1 MSTVTDDAR
10 SSVALDPGL
19 APVARRLALLAGLV
33 TVYFIAGKLGLRLA
47 FFHPSA
53 TPVWP
58 PTGISLAAFLILGSK
73 VWPAIF
79 VGAFLV
85 NVTTLGTVATSVGIA
100 AGNTLEGLA
109 GAYLVNRWAGGR
121 QAFERPRDVL
131 KFAVLAAGLSTTL
144 SATFGVASLHLGGLA
159 RAEEYASIWLT
170 WWLGDATGDLV
181 FAPVILLWSANPR
194 IKRRAKG
201 ALDAAALF
209 GGLVLVSHVVF
220 GVVSPLAVGNLPL
233 EFLCIPMLLWAPFR
247 FGPRESAVAVL
258 LLSLVAVHGTLR
270 GFGPFAR
277 ATLNESLLLLQAFM
291 GVASVMSLSVAS
303 VVLQRRRVEAR
314 LRELSVSDP
323 LTGLGNYRKLM
334 GTLEGEIRRSQ
345 RTQRPF
351 AVLFLD
357 VDGLKQIN
365 DRHGH
370 VVGSRALCRVAHAVR
385 QMCRAIDVGARYGGD
400 EFAVV
405 LPESDEAAASQLAR
419 RIRGQLTLDTE
430 APRLSVSLGTAVYP
444 RDGETAEG
452 LLDSADRLL
461 YEMKTRRGV
470 RVPRRDR

>member
-79 VGAFLV
+79 AGAFLV

-247 FGPRESAVAVL
+247 FGPRESSIAVL
-258 LLSLVAVHGTLR
+258 LLSWIAVHGTLR

-277 ATLNESLLLLQAFM
+277 DSLNESLLLLQAFL

-334 GTLEGEIRRSQ
+334 
-345 RTQRPF
+345 
-351 AVLFLD
+351 
-357 VDGLKQIN
+357 
-365 DRHGH
+365 
-370 VVGSRALCRVAHAVR
+370 
-385 QMCRAIDVGARYGGD
+385 
-400 EFAVV
+400 
-405 LPESDEAAASQLAR
+405 
-419 RIRGQLTLDTE
+419 
-430 APRLSVSLGTAVYP
+430 
-444 RDGETAEG
+444 
-452 LLDSADRLL
+452 
-461 YEMKTRRGV
+461 
-470 RVPRRDR
+470 

>member
-19 APVARRLALLAGLV
+19 APVARRLALLAGLAS
-33 TVYFIAGKLGLRLA
+33 VYLIAGKLGLRLA

-58 PTGISLAAFLILGSK
+58 PAGIALAAFLILGSK

-79 VGAFLV
+79 AGAFLV

-121 QAFERPRDVL
+121 KAFERPRDVL
-131 KFAVLAAGLSTTL
+131 KFAVLAAGVSTTL
-144 SATFGVASLHLGGLA
+144 SATFGVTSLHLGGFA
-159 RAEEYASIWLT
+159 RPEEYASIWLT
-170 WWLGDATGDLV
+170 WWLGDATGVLV
-181 FAPVILLWSANPR
+181 FAPVILLWNLNPR
-194 IKRRAKG
+194 IKRRAKA

-209 GGLVLVSHVVF
+209 GGLVLVSQVVF
-220 GVVSPLAVGNLPL
+220 GVFSPLAVGNLPL

-247 FGPRESAVAVL
+247 FGPRESAIAVL
-258 LLSLVAVHGTLR
+258 LLSWIAVHGTLR

-277 ATLNESLLLLQAFM
+277 DTLNESLLLLQAFL

-314 LRELSVSDP
+314 LRELSVSDA
-323 LTGLGNYRKLM
+323 LTGLGNYRRLM
-334 GTLEGEIRRSQ
+334 ATLEGEIRRSQ

-444 RDGETAEG
+444 RDGATAEG

-461 YEMKTRRGV
+461 YEMKTRRGF